1 MKFKDVLLEKFMVRK
16 NKKQKTKFIN
26 WIMDEFKD
34 SDFCVNIEKGVFGVR
49 NIVIGDV
56 EKSDVV
62 FTAHYDTCVE
72 LPVPNICTPTNVL
85 LYLVLQTLFILPFMM
100 LVAGGAVILAY
111 LFPTLSAYSDDIY
124 FGSLLFLLVY
134 LFFGPANKT
143 TVNDNTSGVL
153 TILEMINKIP
163 NELKNKVAFVLFD
176 HEETGL
182 WGSSSFASKHKKE
195 MKNKLLINFDC
206 VSDGDKMLF
215 IFNKKA
221 KNNFDLLKDSYV
233 STDKVESQMVLKNS
247 IFPSDQV
254 NFQNAIGVCS
264 VIRGESF

>member
-1 MKFKDVLLEKFMVRK
+1 
-16 NKKQKTKFIN
+16 
-26 WIMDEFKD
+26 
-34 SDFCVNIEKGVFGVR
+34 
-49 NIVIGDV
+49 
-56 EKSDVV
+56 
-62 FTAHYDTCVE
+62 
-72 LPVPNICTPTNVL
+72 
-85 LYLVLQTLFILPFMM
+85 M
-100 LVAGGAVILAY
+100 LVAGVAVILAY
-111 LFPTLSAYSDDIY
+111 LFPALSAYSDDIY

-264 VIRGESF
+264 VIRGESFEYIDKIHTKKDTVLREENIEFLVDKSIDLVNKI